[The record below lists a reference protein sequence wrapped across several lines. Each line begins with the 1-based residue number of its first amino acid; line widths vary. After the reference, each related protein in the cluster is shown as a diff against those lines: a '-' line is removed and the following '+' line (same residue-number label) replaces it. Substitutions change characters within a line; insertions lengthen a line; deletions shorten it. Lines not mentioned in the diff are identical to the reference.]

1 MAVAT
6 RTARKPKPR
15 ARRAAPARRS
25 RPPRR
30 APRVRID
37 PVTAEVIRGALET
50 IAFEMAV
57 HVSRTATTPIL
68 NQSNERN
75 ATIMDWKGRLAALS
89 VGIPQ
94 FMLSSMGPVQFAID
108 FFGPDGFADGDVI
121 GCNDPYHGGGHLP
134 DWSIFAPVFA
144 DGELVLFASIQ
155 CHHADTAGQTPG
167 GYPADAMDIWA
178 EGFRCPAVKLVE
190 AGRERK
196 DVIYLLQTNNRVPT
210 YEGDLRAQIG
220 AAQLGARRCKE
231 VIAQYG
237 VETVKAACDWLIA
250 FSERR
255 MREEIASWPDGV
267 YEADAFFDH
276 DVKGN
281 PDVKVHAKVTVRGDE
296 LEIDFTGSDDRPWL
310 QCWSTQC
317 NTRSM
322 TYAQLCSMIDPTIP
336 RNQGLFA
343 PIRIVYPEGTI
354 VNPPVGK
361 PVSMGTHHPGCEIS
375 EAVALA
381 LAQAIPEKTC
391 PQVYKAAMPTV
402 LFGVHPKTG
411 KLFIDH
417 SVDVQSTAS
426 AAAYGTDG
434 WGCANAGFG
443 NLIMATAEIN
453 EAIFPSRHLS
463 NDLTTDTAGAGKWRG
478 QCGSFWVKETTADTS
493 LYTFVMSMKYTSQGI
508 AGGKNGPPDRL
519 VIRAPDGTEKL
530 ITHTALYEPLPAGTR
545 IEYQRGGGGGWGDPL
560 ERDPARVRDDVLDE
574 YVSREAAER
583 EYGVVFTGEV
593 EDYSLEVDVA
603 ATEALRA
610 RLRAERAAAAGSAAA
625 GEGER

>member
-1 MAVAT
+1 MATAT
-6 RTARKPKPR
+6 KAIRKTRANGARKPRK
-15 ARRAAPARRS
+15 APA
-25 RPPRR
+25 
-30 APRVRID
+30 VD
-37 PVTAEVIRGALET
+37 PVTAEVVRGALET
-50 IAFEMAV
+50 ICFEMAV

-75 ATIMDWKGRLAALS
+75 ATIMDWQGRLAGLS

-94 FMLSSMGPVQFAID
+94 FMLSSMGPVQFAIE
-108 FFGPDGFADGDVI
+108 FFSGQFRDGDVI

-134 DWSIFAPVFA
+134 DWSIFAPVFHR
-144 DGELVLFASIQ
+144 GEVVLFASIQ

-178 EGFRCPAVKLVE
+178 EGFRCPAVKLVD
-190 AGRERK
+190 GGVPRK
-196 DVIYLLQTNNRVPT
+196 DVMYLLQTNNRVPT
-210 YEGDLRAQIG
+210 YPGDLQAQIG

-231 VIAQYG
+231 IIARYG
-237 VETVKAACDWLIA
+237 VETVKASIDWLIA
-250 FSERR
+250 HSERR
-255 MREEIASWPDGV
+255 MREEIASWPDGS

-281 PDVKVHAKVTVRGDE
+281 TDVKVHAKVTVRGNE
-296 LEIDFTGSDDRPWL
+296 LEIDFTGSDERPWL

-322 TYAQLCSMIDPTIP
+322 TYSQLCSMIDSTIP
-336 RNQGLFA
+336 RNQGIFA
-343 PIRIVYPEGTI
+343 PVSIVYPEGTI
-354 VNPPVGK
+354 VNPPPGK

-375 EAVALA
+375 EAVAMA
-381 LAQAIPEKTC
+381 LAHAIPEKSC

-402 LFGVHPKTG
+402 LFGLHPKTG

-417 SVDVQSTAS
+417 SVDTQSTAS

-463 NDLTTDTAGAGKWRG
+463 NDLTTDTAGAGRWRG
-478 QCGSFWVKETTADTS
+478 QPGSFWVKESTGDCS
-493 LYTFVMSMKYTSQGI
+493 LYTFVMSMKYPSPGV
-508 AGGKNGPPDRL
+508 AGGSWGVSDRL
-519 VIRAPDGTEKL
+519 VLRGPDGSEKP

-560 ERDPARVRDDVLDE
+560 DREPEKVRDDVLDE
-574 YVSREAAER
+574 YVSIEAAER
-583 EYGVVFTGEV
+583 DYGVVLTGRV
-593 EDYSLEVDVA
+593 EDYSLRVDA
-603 ATEALRA
+603 KATQA
-610 RLRAERAAAAGSAAA
+610 RRKEMRAARAG
-625 GEGER
+625 

>member
-6 RTARKPKPR
+6 KTLRKAAKPKAKPKAKPR
-15 ARRAAPARRS
+15 AKPA
-25 RPPRR
+25 
-30 APRVRID
+30 VD
-37 PVTAEVIRGALET
+37 PITAEVIRGALET
-50 IAFEMAV
+50 IAFEMAI

-75 ATIMDWKGRLAALS
+75 ATIMDWQGRLAALA

-94 FMLSSMGPVQFAID
+94 FMLSSMGPVQFGIE
-108 FFGPDGFADGDVI
+108 FFGAEGFQDGDVVA
-121 GCNDPYHGGGHLP
+121 CNDPYHGGGHLP
-134 DWSIFAPVFA
+134 DWSIFSPVFY

-167 GYPADAMDIWA
+167 GYPADAADIWA
-178 EGFRCPAVKLVE
+178 EGFRCPVVKLVE
-190 AGRERK
+190 GGVERK
-196 DVIYLLQTNNRVPT
+196 DVIYLFHTNNRVPT

-220 AAQLGARRCKE
+220 AAQLGAKRCKE
-231 VIAQYG
+231 LIAQYG
-237 VETVKAACDWLIA
+237 AETVKAAVDWLLE

-255 MREEIASWPDGV
+255 MREEISSWPDGS

-281 PDVKVHAKVTVRGDE
+281 TDVKVHAKVTVNGDE
-296 LEIDFTGSDDRPWL
+296 LLIDFTGSDDRPWL
-310 QCWSTQC
+310 QAWSTQC

-322 TYAQLCSMIDPTIP
+322 TYSQLCSMIDSTIP

-343 PIRIVYPEGTI
+343 PISIVYPENTV
-354 VNPPVGK
+354 VNPTVGK
-361 PVSMGTHHPGCEIS
+361 PVSMGTHHPGCEIA
-375 EAVALA
+375 EAVAMA
-381 LAQAIPEKTC
+381 LAHAIPEKSC

-402 LFGVHPKTG
+402 LFGINPKTQ

-417 SVDVQSTAS
+417 SVDTQSTAS
-426 AAAYGTDG
+426 AAAFGTDG

-478 QCGSFWVKETTADTS
+478 QPGSYWVKESTADAT
-493 LYTFVMSMKYTSQGI
+493 LYTFVMSMKYTSQGV
-508 AGGKNGPPDRL
+508 AGARNGPSDHL
-519 VIRAPDGTEKL
+519 VIRGPSGEEKI

-560 ERDPARVRDDVLDE
+560 ERDPEKVRDDVLDE

-583 EYGVVFTGEV
+583 EYGVVLNGDV
-593 EDYSLEVDVA
+593 EDYSLEVDA
-603 ATEALRA
+603 DATKKRRA
-610 RLRAERAAAAGSAAA
+610 TMRRSRAGSRA
-625 GEGER
+625 